1 MIQRVQSLWL
11 VLAVCCIA
19 LCFMFPVA
27 KYQVAMPATGQT
39 AEARLDLVAHD
50 NPDMFDQIQ
59 QMAPVVE
66 YSQKTSGFYSWP
78 LIVLAALTVAVMLL
92 CIFLFGNRVRQMR
105 IVAVAFLLNVAYVF
119 LLFFWAV
126 DAYGKE
132 FARVMAGSGLEVT
145 WFVGAYAPIV
155 SLVFLILAHRG
166 IKKDEA
172 KVRAAD
178 RLR

>member
-1 MIQRVQSLWL
+1 MIQRMQSLWL
-11 VLAVCCIA
+11 ALAVLCMA

-27 KYQVAMPATGQT
+27 KYHVAMPATGQT
-39 AEARLDLVAHD
+39 SEARLDLVAHD
-50 NPDMFDQIQ
+50 NPEMFEQIQ
-59 QMAPVVE
+59 QLAPVVE
-66 YSQKTSGFYSWP
+66 YSQKASGFQSGW
-78 LIVLAALTVAVMLL
+78 LVAVAALTALVMVL
-92 CIFLFGNRVRQMR
+92 CVFLYGNRVRQMR
-105 IVAVAFLLNVAYVF
+105 MVAVAFLLNVAYVF

-132 FARVMAGSGLEVT
+132 FVRVMAGSGLEVT
-145 WFVGAYAPIV
+145 WYVGAYAPIV
-155 SLVFLILAHRG
+155 SLLFLVLAHRG